1 MAWRTSRHFTV
12 ADGARGVRLLGLSLI
27 NGAAVR
33 GADDDGGGQAKSERG
48 GCVWIGKDARMFGM
62 RAPPPECIAH
72 LMFHDH

>member
-12 ADGARGVRLLGLSLI
+12 ADGTHGVRLLGLALV

-62 RAPPPECIAH
+62 RAPPRMH
-72 LMFHDH
+72 RTHNVS